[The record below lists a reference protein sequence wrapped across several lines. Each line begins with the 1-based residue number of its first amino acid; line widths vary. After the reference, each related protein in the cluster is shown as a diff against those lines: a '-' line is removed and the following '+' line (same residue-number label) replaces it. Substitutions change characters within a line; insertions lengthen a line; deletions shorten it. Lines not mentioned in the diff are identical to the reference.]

1 MNHEFN
7 AKLFITKRVFSELL
21 IKYELFITAH
31 NFSVTANQGLT
42 DDRLCRHIYKGMA
55 LNLSI
60 VYVMSSMILDKG
72 CIHVNKQLCTD
83 LVSCS
88 IFGGFL
94 GFFCLSQRHFAYV
107 VIYPK

>member
-1 MNHEFN
+1 MLKRYALNHEFN

-55 LNLSI
+55 LNL
-60 VYVMSSMILDKG
+60 
-72 CIHVNKQLCTD
+72 
-83 LVSCS
+83 
-88 IFGGFL
+88 
-94 GFFCLSQRHFAYV
+94 
-107 VIYPK
+107 